1 MQGLSALKDL
11 GILEGAA
18 HPQTARG
25 SVKAL
30 RKQRAP

>member
-18 HPQTARG
+18 HPQTAR
-25 SVKAL
+25 VL
-30 RKQRAP
+30 RRV

>member
-25 SVKAL
+25 IRRV
-30 RKQRAP
+30 

>member
-1 MQGLSALKDL
+1 MQGLSALKDP

-25 SVKAL
+25 IRRV
-30 RKQRAP
+30 